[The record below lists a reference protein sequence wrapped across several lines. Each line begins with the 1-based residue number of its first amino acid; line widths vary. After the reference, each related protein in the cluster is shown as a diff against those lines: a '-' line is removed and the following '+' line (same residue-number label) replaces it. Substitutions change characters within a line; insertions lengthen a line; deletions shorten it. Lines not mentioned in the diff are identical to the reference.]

1 MVARILVVVVD
12 RDDDLGVK
20 ARIKG
25 PVVGEEA
32 NLKAAETLALAD
44 PEDSDAN
51 SIFAAIKVY
60 RELKKQGK
68 NVEIVTLTGD
78 PAVGFKADQKI
89 RKQLEEVLKKFPAE
103 GFVLVTDG
111 AEDDQVI
118 PILLSYAPIISK
130 RLVIVKQAKE
140 LERTYYVIKEALKD
154 PTLSKLFIG
163 LPGIVLFLWFA
174 LGDLGLRFFLG
185 ALGAYLILKGFGIED
200 AIIAWVRTVLRG
212 VSLKSTAAPLYIL
225 SLVLLVVGGVFSVST
240 YRYAEEFP
248 VAEAIRMLVGFTAL
262 SSLVYLLGRIA
273 DAHMEKKAYRIGKY
287 LNYSALVLVIW
298 ILVDAT
304 LNIAEKK
311 GTINDL
317 LLAFLGAAVFYVL
330 ILRFARLFDITIK
343 LSDKILGMPVFDK
356 QGRRVGRISKID
368 RAEKAVVIEGR
379 TKRVVPITEIA
390 IKGNRILLQT

>member
-20 ARIKG
+20 ARIRG

-32 NLKAAETLALAD
+32 NIKAAEALALAD

-51 SIFAAIKVY
+51 SIFAAIKEY

-68 NVEIVTLTGD
+68 KVEIATLTGD

-89 RKQLEEVLKKFPAE
+89 RKQLEEVLKKFPAD

-163 LPGIVLFLWFA
+163 LPGIVLFLWFV

-200 AIIAWVRTVLRG
+200 VIIAWLKTVFG
-212 VSLKSTAAPLYIL
+212 GISFKSTAAPLYIL
-225 SLVLLVVGGVFSVST
+225 SLVLLVIGGVLSANS

-248 VAEAIRMLVGFTAL
+248 LVEATRMFVGFTAI
-262 SSLVYLLGRIA
+262 SSLVYLLGRIV
-273 DAHMEKKAYRIGKY
+273 DAHFDRKAYKTGKY
-287 LNYSALVLVIW
+287 LNYSALVLVTW

-317 LLAFLGAAVFYVL
+317 ILAFLGSAVFYVL
-330 ILRFARLFDITIK
+330 VLRFARLFDITIK
-343 LSDKILGMPVFDK
+343 LSDKIVGMPVFDK
-356 QGRRVGRISKID
+356 HGRRVGKISEII
-368 RAEKAVVIEGR
+368 RAEKVVVIEGR
-379 TKRVVPITEIA
+379 TRKTVPITEIA